1 MKSTP
6 CPVIPPIQYGID
18 DFVCPACCSTF
29 TNSQGRN
36 SHLQQSRACLWYRK
50 ACRNSNGSEDQSDIS
65 VSESDEG
72 RLSTISDTPDVISCA
87 TPFATNISFGYDNP
101 MSDVEEA
108 NPEDPDSV
116 MAEFDNQMEDL
127 LDFAFPPS
135 LQMPFQSGL
144 TSGTMVE
151 DYQPV
156 SVPLVDDDTRV
167 FDEDAMHGRCVRSS
181 PPSSISQEASN
192 VYAPFSSELEWQ
204 IAEWC
209 IKETTSHSA
218 VDRFLAIPGVS

>member
-1 MKSTP
+1 M
-6 CPVIPPIQYGID
+6 
-18 DFVCPACCSTF
+18 
-29 TNSQGRN
+29 
-36 SHLQQSRACLWYRK
+36 
-50 ACRNSNGSEDQSDIS
+50 
-65 VSESDEG
+65 SESDEG

-116 MAEFDNQMEDL
+116 MAEFDDQMEDL

-156 SVPLVDDDTRV
+156 SVPLVDYDTCV
-167 FDEDAMHGRCVRSS
+167 FDEDAM
-181 PPSSISQEASN
+181 QEN
-192 VYAPFSSELEWQ
+192 VSEAPLQAQSLRKQ
-204 IAEWC
+204 ATC
-209 IKETTSHSA
+209 MCHSA
-218 VDRFLAIPGVS
+218 QSWNGRLQNGSSRKQPATVLWTASLQFQG